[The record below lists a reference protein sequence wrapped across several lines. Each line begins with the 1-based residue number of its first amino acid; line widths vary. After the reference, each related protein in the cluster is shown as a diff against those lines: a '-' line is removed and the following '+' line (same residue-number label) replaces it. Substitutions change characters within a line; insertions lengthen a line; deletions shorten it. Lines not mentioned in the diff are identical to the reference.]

1 MDVSQII
8 AKSRIQTNT
17 STAQKS
23 DTATLNDLNIVQDT
37 IFSSLSKLNK
47 KYARTRYII
56 VTTVAGQN
64 EYVLP
69 KETTTDPLLKRL
81 LKARIRYDNEYT
93 PIAIYDT
100 SFIDNDDDYEDYEN
114 PYLIQ
119 RDWSM
124 FLYPAPK
131 DWWADIIIEW
141 QYIPLPLEITTLSD
155 DIKLSKE
162 YHDLYIKWLN
172 QWNYA
177 DKQLHEEEELWRQKF
192 EQRLQQMINEWWH
205 DVDWPYEEDNNDII
219 STARQ
224 FLP

>member
-1 MDVSQII
+1 MDVSKII
-8 AKSRIQTNT
+8 AKSRVQTNT

-23 DTATLNDLNIVQDT
+23 DTAMLNDLNIVQDT

-64 EYVLP
+64 EDVLP

-119 RDWSM
+119 RD
-124 FLYPAPK
+124 
-131 DWWADIIIEW
+131 
-141 QYIPLPLEITTLSD
+141 
-155 DIKLSKE
+155 
-162 YHDLYIKWLN
+162 
-172 QWNYA
+172 
-177 DKQLHEEEELWRQKF
+177 
-192 EQRLQQMINEWWH
+192 
-205 DVDWPYEEDNNDII
+205 
-219 STARQ
+219 
-224 FLP
+224 